1 MLSDMRSGGRRISYF
16 LIISCYRLDLA
27 STQRPFRNL
36 LANPE
41 TGIVN
46 TVRSNPG
53 LKRCNAG
60 IALMGFRVP
69 GPAALSQVVK
79 TRHHRSVENRAA
91 DRKDT

>member
-1 MLSDMRSGGRRISYF
+1 MRSGGRQISYF

-46 TVRSNPG
+46 TLRSNPG

-60 IALMGFRVP
+60 IALMGFRVATSFP
-69 GPAALSQVVK
+69 GPAPLSQVVK